1 MFLPFIDRSKGK
13 ILMLNLLRFSRRLH
27 LGERGCLAH
36 NASRD
41 RGHTTTVLSEVGEA
55 VRMTVPI
62 LVHDFLEKWIG
73 RLLC

>member
-1 MFLPFIDRSKGK
+1 
-13 ILMLNLLRFSRRLH
+13 MLNLLRFSRRLH

-41 RGHTTTVLSEVGEA
+41 RGHTTTVLSEAGEA
-55 VRMTVPI
+55 MRAACRMTVPI